1 MNKSSLLIALAAFAA
16 IASTGVRAETPD
28 PASQFAL
35 QSEGSRTRAEV
46 MAEAGAKVKTHSQ
59 EPAGSRV
66 AATVQSAVPA
76 AIVRGEAAQALRL
89 GKIRSGELTGLEG

>member
-35 QSEGSRTRAEV
+35 QTEGSRTRAEV
-46 MAEAGAKVKTHSQ
+46 MAEAVTAVKTYSHIPS
-59 EPAGSRV
+59 GSRV
-66 AATVQSAVPA
+66 AAPVTSAVPT

>member
-35 QSEGSRTRAEV
+35 QTEGSRTRAEV
-46 MAEAGAKVKTHSQ
+46 LAEAVIAVRTYSHIPS
-59 EPAGSRV
+59 GSRV
-66 AATVQSAVPA
+66 AAPVKSAVPT

>member
-46 MAEAGAKVKTHSQ
+46 MAEAVTAVQTYSHIPS
-59 EPAGSRV
+59 GSRV
-66 AATVQSAVPA
+66 ATPVKSAVPA

>member
-1 MNKSSLLIALAAFAA
+1 MNKSYALIAIATFAA

-35 QSEGSRTRAEV
+35 QTEGNRTRAEV
-46 MAEAGAKVKTHSQ
+46 MVEAVTAVKEYSNI
-59 EPAGSRV
+59 PSGSRV
-66 AATVQSAVPA
+66 ATPVKSAVPA

>member
-1 MNKSSLLIALAAFAA
+1 MNKSYALIAIATFAA

-46 MAEAGAKVKTHSQ
+46 MAEASAKVKTHSQ

-66 AATVQSAVPA
+66 TATVQSAVPT

>member
-1 MNKSSLLIALAAFAA
+1 MNKSYALIAIATFAA

-28 PASQFAL
+28 LASQFAL
-35 QSEGSRTRAEV
+35 QSEGNRTRAEV
-46 MAEAGAKVKTHSQ
+46 MAEASVKVKTHSQ

-66 AATVQSAVPA
+66 AATVRSAVST

-89 GKIRSGELTGLEG
+89 GKIKSGELTGSEG

>member
-1 MNKSSLLIALAAFAA
+1 MNKSYALIAIATFAA

-35 QSEGSRTRAEV
+35 QTEGNRARAEV
-46 MAEAGAKVKTHSQ
+46 MAEASAKVKTHSQ

-66 AATVQSAVPA
+66 ATPVKSAVPT